1 MGEEEAADEEQQG
14 LRDAEHLVPGGLQGL
29 GQEVESDDAEHE
41 SAGESEDQV
50 TPVGDASGDPSS
62 EERHEERAE
71 RDDHSHGA
79 LLSDGEASA
88 HLGVGA
94 RSGVPVDEVLALV
107 DAVLREAGLSRTA
120 VRSLGTLDA
129 RAAEPGIAGA
139 AALLGVPVRGF
150 AAEELAAVS
159 VPHPSA
165 RPLAATGTASVAEAA
180 ALLAAGTEPGA
191 DAGAVPGAVVAP
203 GTGEPAAPPA
213 RARAVLLVPKRKTRR
228 ATCALAASVPVRS
241 HEDAPGAR
249 LLPRTHGYIAG
260 EPGSPP
266 TIPTPHTT
274 AAMDMHTHTDAHD
287 LRHHGDA
294 EVRDEKLIDLAVNV
308 RTDTPP
314 DWLRRRIADSLTGL
328 AAYPDG
334 RVARAAV
341 AERHDLPADRVLLT
355 AGAAEAFVLLARALP
370 ARRPVVVH
378 PQFTEP
384 EAALRDAGHAVGR
397 VLLREEDG
405 FRLDPAAVPED
416 ADLVVIGNPTNPTSV
431 LHPAASIAALA
442 RPGRTLVVDEAFMD
456 AVPGERES
464 LAGRTD
470 VPGLV
475 VLRSLTK
482 TWGLAG
488 LRIGYVLAAPGTIAD
503 LERAQPLWPVSTPA
517 LVAAEACMSRAALA
531 EAEHAAHRI
540 GVERAH
546 LLAGLAEFD
555 EVRTVAGAEGPFVL
569 VRIDG
574 ADAVRE
580 RLRSLGFAARR
591 GDTFPGLDR
600 NWLRLAVR
608 DRATTNRFLQALDQA
623 LLMGG

>member
-1 MGEEEAADEEQQG
+1 M
-14 LRDAEHLVPGGLQGL
+14 
-29 GQEVESDDAEHE
+29 
-41 SAGESEDQV
+41 
-50 TPVGDASGDPSS
+50 
-62 EERHEERAE
+62 
-71 RDDHSHGA
+71 
-79 LLSDGEASA
+79 LSDREASA

-94 RSGVPVDEVLALV
+94 RPGVPADEVLALV

-120 VRSLGTLDA
+120 VRSLATLDA
-129 RAAEPGIAGA
+129 RAAEPGIARA
-139 AALLGVPVRGF
+139 AAALGVPVRGF

-165 RPLAATGTASVAEAA
+165 LPLAATGTASVAEAG
-180 ALLAAGTEPGA
+180 ALLAAGRGTGAGGAPGTGARTGTEAGAAPGTEPGA
-191 DAGAVPGAVVAP
+191 GGVEASG
-203 GTGEPAAPPA
+203 A
-213 RARAVLLVPKRKTRR
+213 RARVVLLVPKRKTRR
-228 ATCALAASVPVRS
+228 TTCALAASVPVRS
-241 HEDAPGAR
+241 HEGAPGVR
-249 LLPRTHGYIAG
+249 LLPPSHGYIAG

-334 RVARAAV
+334 RAARAAV
-341 AERHDLPADRVLLT
+341 AERHDLPPNRVLLT

-384 EAALRDAGHAVGR
+384 EAALRDAGHEVGR

-405 FRLDPAAVPED
+405 FRLDPAAVPEE
-416 ADLVVIGNPTNPTSV
+416 ADLVVVGNPTNPTSV

-517 LVAAEACMSRAALA
+517 LVAAEACMARAALA
-531 EAEHAAHRI
+531 EAEHAAHRT
-540 GVERAH
+540 GMERAH